1 MRDKAE
7 RGDESGAVAG
17 GAELQ
22 ESVCCMLMCMCVR
35 EPRDDED
42 GGGGGAAQL

>member
-1 MRDKAE
+1 MRDKEE

-35 EPRDDED
+35 EPRDED
-42 GGGGGAAQL
+42 GSGGGAAQL

>member
-1 MRDKAE
+1 MRDKEE

-42 GGGGGAAQL
+42 GSGGCAAQL